1 MNLHPPR
8 VTSGYGLGA
17 LHIVQSG
24 GLCRFIVLLRKLAV
38 SRSRL
43 HLLPPGCSSSP
54 MEATSQSSPRQASAV
69 LLPPLG
75 ASVETRAVGAFPLCI
90 GMPCTTP
97 ISDSRLVSSG
107 GGHLTELSAP
117 GLCLC
122 ASSSRGCG
130 CRTTSNWRPC
140 LGLIEVCSPHTRVD
154 LCMSPRAGTGV
165 LHCLLPE
172 NLRI

>member
-1 MNLHPPR
+1 MKIHFPG
-8 VTSGYGLGA
+8 VTSGCGLDA

-24 GLCRFIVLLRKLAV
+24 GLCRFIVLLCKLAV

-69 LLPPLG
+69 LLPPFG

-97 ISDSRLVSSG
+97 ISDSRLVFSV

-122 ASSSRGCG
+122 ASSPRG
-130 CRTTSNWRPC
+130 C
-140 LGLIEVCSPHTRVD
+140 LGLIEVCSPHARVD